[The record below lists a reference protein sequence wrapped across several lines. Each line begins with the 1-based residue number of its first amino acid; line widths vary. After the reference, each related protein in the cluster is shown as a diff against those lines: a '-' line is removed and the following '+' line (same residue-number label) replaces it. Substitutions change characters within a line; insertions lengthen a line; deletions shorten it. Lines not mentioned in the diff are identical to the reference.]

1 MATFSKISL
10 EQMENMLSK
19 GNSKTEKYSHID
31 TENCQQKV
39 NE

>member
-19 GNSKTEKYSHID
+19 GNSKTEKIFTNRHRKLS
-31 TENCQQKV
+31 TKGE
-39 NE
+39 